1 MAGFIVRRVLLLIP
15 FLIMVSI
22 VSFVVIQ
29 LPPGD
34 FVTTY
39 VTNLQSQ
46 GGSVNEAQVEAIRA
60 RYGLDQSL
68 PVQYLKWMENILLHG
83 DFGNSFQFDRPVVDI
98 LLERIPRTMLL
109 SLGAILLT
117 WTIAVPLAIISA
129 IKQYSVWDYLI
140 MFVSFIGLSVPAF
153 LLALLLMYFIFS
165 QTGWII
171 TGLYSPEF
179 RDAPWSLD
187 KLLDLMKNI
196 WLPLLVLSVTSAA
209 GTIRVLRATLLD
221 ELQKPY
227 VVTARAK
234 GLKERTVILRYP
246 VRIAINPL
254 ISTIGWMLPALVGG
268 EVIVSQILNLPTV
281 GPVLL
286 EATLSQDMFLA
297 GGIVLIL
304 SALTVIGTVVS
315 DILLAV
321 IDPRIR
327 YD

>member
-1 MAGFIVRRVLLLIP
+1 MAGFIARRIVLLIP
-15 FLIMVSI
+15 FLFLVSI

-39 VTNLQSQ
+39 ISNLQSQ
-46 GGSVNEAQVEAIRA
+46 GGSVNEAQVASIRS
-60 RYGLDQSL
+60 RYGLDSSL

-98 LLERIPRTMLL
+98 LIERVPRTMGITF
-109 SLGAILLT
+109 GAILLT
-117 WTIAVPLAIISA
+117 WIIAVPLAILSA
-129 IKQYSVWDYLI
+129 VKQYSVWDYLI
-140 MFVSFIGLSVPAF
+140 MFVSFVGLSVPAF
-153 LLALLLMYFIFS
+153 LLALLLMYAIFS
-165 QTGWII
+165 RTGWII

-179 RDAPWSLD
+179 RDAPWSLA
-187 KLLDLMKNI
+187 KLLDLLKNL

-209 GTIRVLRATLLD
+209 GTVRVLRATLLD

-227 VVTARAK
+227 VVTARSK
-234 GLKERTVILRYP
+234 GLKERSVILRYP

-286 EATLSQDMFLA
+286 TATLSQDMFLA

-304 SALTVIGTVVS
+304 STLTVVGTMIS
-315 DILLAV
+315 DILLAA

>member
-1 MAGFIVRRVLLLIP
+1 MAGFIVRRALMLIP
-15 FLIMVSI
+15 FLFLVSL
-22 VSFVVIQ
+22 VSFLVIQ

-34 FVTTY
+34 FVTTF
-39 VTNLQSQ
+39 VSNLQSA

-60 RYGLDQSL
+60 QYGLDQSL
-68 PVQYLKWMENILLHG
+68 PIQYLKWMENILLHG
-83 DFGNSFQFDRPVVDI
+83 DFGNSFQFNRPVVDI
-98 LLERIPRTMLL
+98 LIERVPRTMMIT
-109 SLGAILLT
+109 LGAIVLT
-117 WTIAVPLAIISA
+117 WMIAVPLAIISA
-129 IKQYSVWDYLI
+129 IKQYSIWDYLI
-140 MFVSFIGLSVPAF
+140 MFVSFIGLSIPAF
-153 LLALLLMYFIFS
+153 LLALILMYTIFS
-165 QTGWII
+165 RTGWIT

-179 RDAPWSLD
+179 RDAPWSFD
-187 KLLDLMKNI
+187 RVLDLFKNL
-196 WLPLLVLSVTSAA
+196 WLPLLVLSITSAA
-209 GTIRVLRATLLD
+209 GTMRVLRATLLD

-234 GLKERTVILRYP
+234 GLKEHTLILRYP
-246 VRIAINPL
+246 IRIAINPL

-304 SALTVIGTVVS
+304 SSLTVIGTILS

-321 IDPRIR
+321 TDPRIR